1 MILLIRSDDS
11 SQKYLQAGR
20 FLQRKLKKYMR
31 MRYPLWVLLMEI
43 SIVTVIGIQVFPIP
57 AGTRQV
63 ILALGKAKTWQTLI
77 AVYLP
82 TREKVRK

>member
-1 MILLIRSDDS
+1 
-11 SQKYLQAGR
+11 
-20 FLQRKLKKYMR
+20 MR

-43 SIVTVIGIQVFPIP
+43 SIVTVIGIQVLPIP
-57 AGTRQV
+57 ARIRHV
-63 ILALGKAKTWQTLI
+63 VLALGKAKAWQTLI